1 MVTIAIQ
8 AGGASS
14 RMGRDKCLLPLAGRP
29 MVEHVIDRVRGL
41 GDEILITTNL
51 PEEYGFTGMRL
62 VGDTRPGTGALG
74 ALHAALSAARGET
87 VLVLA
92 CDMPLASRPL
102 LEHLL
107 SRAPQADVV
116 IPRWKGEYE
125 PLCAVYARRCLLSV
139 EAALES
145 GQRRMIS
152 FFPQVRVMPVEE
164 AEWSSYDPEGLTF
177 FNVNTPQELAEAE
190 RRMAGIEPGGGGD
203 AP

>member
-14 RMGRDKCLLPLAGRP
+14 RMGRDKGIVPLAGKP
-29 MVEHVIDRVRGL
+29 MVRHLLDRIEGL
-41 GDEILITTNL
+41 GDETLITTNS
-51 PEEYGFTGMRL
+51 PQDYRFAGVRL

-74 ALHAALSAARGET
+74 GLHTALSAARGET

-107 SRAPQADVV
+107 ARAPEADVV
-116 IPRWKGEYE
+116 IPRREGEYE
-125 PLCAVYARRCLLSV
+125 PLCAVYAKRCLALV
-139 EAALES
+139 EAALEA
-145 GQRRMIS
+145 GGRGGGR
-152 FFPQVRVMPVEE
+152 PVPRGVAVEE
-164 AEWSSYDPEGLTF
+164 PEWSVFDPEGLTF

-190 RRMAGIEPGGGGD
+190 RRMAGEGSGERHDDGP
-203 AP
+203 